1 MISFKLPEAL
11 ESPSASTPSMEKVKF
26 KDSTDKMRDVTAKPP
41 SPQISGCEM
50 VSSAEDTKVE
60 DSQSPSRRKV
70 TINKDTKTPRI
81 SITRKIDRSTTPR
94 SEVESS
100 SNRIPESR
108 ILTRSSRRRR
118 LVLVFLSEKKR
129 RKNPPRPPTRRR
141 TRRIRRSQPLAGPKT
156 QSHQQREDPL

>member
-1 MISFKLPEAL
+1 MISFKLLEAL
-11 ESPSASTPSMEKVKF
+11 ESPSASTPSMEKVNF

-100 SNRIPESR
+100 SPIRGEKEKNSNKIIKEKEAGSGFPVRGEKEKKSSKDANEKENQEDKKKS
-108 ILTRSSRRRR
+108 TSSR
-118 LVLVFLSEKKR
+118 S
-129 RKNPPRPPTRRR
+129 
-141 TRRIRRSQPLAGPKT
+141 
-156 QSHQQREDPL
+156 

>member
-11 ESPSASTPSMEKVKF
+11 ESPLASTPSMEKVKF

-41 SPQISGCEM
+41 SLQISGCEM
-50 VSSAEDTKVE
+50 

-100 SNRIPESR
+100 SPIRGEKEKNSNKIIKEKEAGFGFPVRGEK
-108 ILTRSSRRRR
+108 
-118 LVLVFLSEKKR
+118 EKKSS
-129 RKNPPRPPTRRR
+129 KAANENENQEDKKKSTAS
-141 TRRIRRSQPLAGPKT
+141 RS
-156 QSHQQREDPL
+156 